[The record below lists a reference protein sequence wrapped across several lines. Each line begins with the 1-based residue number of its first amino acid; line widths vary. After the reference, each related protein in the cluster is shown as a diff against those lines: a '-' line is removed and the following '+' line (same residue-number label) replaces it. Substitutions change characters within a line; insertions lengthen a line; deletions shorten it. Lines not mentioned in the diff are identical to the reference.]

1 MLNNVL
7 NVKTSSFK
15 TTTSNASAI
24 MSACH
29 QSLFIPHTFNIVF
42 SSDCIVEMLDNAMSL
57 NEVNSLLKDGFST
70 IASDVK
76 MGLEKVEKEALEAYP
91 DDIVKMLKLD
101 LCNKQA
107 SNYIAMFNS
116 YLGIKKCFLTDM
128 SIVRKHEKNNPV
140 FSETEIE
147 TIKSLKTVA
156 MNNLKASMND
166 VLIAIECIRNSLIS
180 GSFSSFK
187 FYFHSLFNVN
197 VKPTTFNYLRC
208 INLRK
213 SGLKLTSY
221 TKSDFSDLFMMLMTR
236 VLKVNGGLSE
246 KKVTFNICDTFE
258 SCYTLTQEEYNNL
271 ETDVIPNEFLIRELL
286 DVSHLKDKFK
296 GNKWDLKKAK
306 KAVLKKSG
314 KTYVVSPHVD
324 MTELKKT
331 LKKVLLETDTNEKKK
346 KEKTN

>member
-1 MLNNVL
+1 MLNV
-7 NVKTSSFK
+7 
-15 TTTSNASAI
+15 TTSNANAI

-29 QSLFIPHTFNIVF
+29 QSLFIPHTFNVVF
-42 SSDCIVEMLDNAMSL
+42 SSDSVVEMLENATTL
-57 NEVNSLLKDGFST
+57 KEVNSLLSDGFST

-76 MGLEKVEKEALEAYP
+76 MGLEKVEKEALETYP

-107 SNYIAMFNS
+107 SNYITMFNA
-116 YLGIKKCFLTDM
+116 YLGIKKSFLSNM
-128 SIVRKHEKNNPV
+128 STIRKNEKENSI
-140 FSETEIE
+140 FSETEMD

-166 VLIAIECIRNSLIS
+166 VLIAIECIRNSLVK
-180 GSFSSFK
+180 GKFSSFK

-208 INLRK
+208 INLKK
-213 SGLKLTSY
+213 SGLKLSSY
-221 TKSDFSDLFMMLMTR
+221 SKGDFSDLFMLLMSR
-236 VLKVNGGLSE
+236 VLELNGGKSD

-258 SCYTLTQEEYNNL
+258 SVYVVTQEEYNNL
-271 ETDVIPNEFLIRELL
+271 ETDIIPNEFLVRELL
-286 DVSHLKDKFK
+286 DISKLTNNYK
-296 GNKWDLKKAK
+296 GDKWDLKKAK

-314 KTYVVSPHVD
+314 KTYVVSPQVVD

-331 LKKVLLETDTNEKKK
+331 LKKILLETDTNEKKK